1 MNLIKFRNSLGYTQ
15 DYVAKQMN
23 VSRQTII
30 NWEKE
35 HTEIKAKEAA
45 KIAKLYGTTVEKLVE
60 D

>member
-35 HTEIKAKEAA
+35 HTEIKAKEAV
-45 KIAKLYGTTVEKLVE
+45 KLAKLYGTTAEKLVE